1 MLKILIFFKY
11 FYALLLLV
19 TPLLFIFEY
28 FSDSSTINMQIYCRA
43 LFTFMILFILTNYTI
58 STYFLKH

>member
-1 MLKILIFFKY
+1 MLKILIFCKY

-28 FSDSSTINMQIYCRA
+28 FSDSSTINM
-43 LFTFMILFILTNYTI
+43 
-58 STYFLKH
+58 